1 MKKIVCFGEIMMRL
15 NPLNKERFIQADNFA
30 VSHSGAEANVCA
42 SLANFYDSE
51 MAGLKNFLES
61 KKVEFKNEQLEIC
74 FISKLPQNEIGKSAL
89 KTLRSQ
95 NINTD
100 FIEFGGNRLGIY
112 FLEEGY
118 SQRPSKVIYDR
129 QNSSFAESSISDYDW
144 DKIFEDCTWFHFS
157 GITPALSDNLAEIC
171 KLACKKAKEK
181 NITVSCDLN
190 YRKKLWSTKKA
201 CEVMSQLFEFVDI
214 CIANEEDVQNVF
226 GFEGSYD
233 ELSKKLIE
241 KFSCKLVA
249 FTLRKS
255 INANQNNWSTVLFSD
270 SEKIESSQY
279 EIQVLD
285 RVGAGDSFS
294 GALIFALQNGFSK
307 SDALEFA
314 TAASCLKHSIIGDFN
329 QVSLDEVLSLMK
341 GNANG
346 RIQR

>member
-30 VSHSGAEANVCA
+30 ISYSGAEANVCA
-42 SLANFYDSE
+42 SLANYFENSSQIY
-51 MAGLKNFLES
+51 FVS
-61 KKVEFKNEQLEIC
+61 KVPANEL
-74 FISKLPQNEIGKSAL
+74 GKSSI

-95 NINTD
+95 NINT
-100 FIEFGGNRLGIY
+100 EYVVQGGQRLGLY
-112 FLEEGY
+112 FLEEGA

-129 QNSSFAESSISDYDW
+129 KNSSFAESSISDYDW

-171 KLACKKAKEK
+171 KIACKKAKEK
-181 NITVSCDLN
+181 NIKISCDLN
-190 YRKKLWSTKKA
+190 YRKKLWTTEKA
-201 CEVMSQLFEFVDI
+201 NSVMSELFELVDV

-226 GFEGSYD
+226 GLQGSYE
-233 ELSKKLIE
+233 ELAQKIIQ

-249 FTLRKS
+249 FTLRESFSADKN
-255 INANQNNWSTVLFSD
+255 IWSSLLFSKTESFK
-270 SEKIESSQY
+270 SEKY
-279 EIQVLD
+279 EIQIVD

-294 GALIFALQNGFSK
+294 GALIYALLNDYSNQNS
-307 SDALEFA
+307 LEFA
-314 TAASCLKHSIIGDFN
+314 TAASCLKHSIHGDFN
-329 QVSLDEVLSLMK
+329 QVTVDEVLSLMK